1 MSCLSLLVGWGGWK
15 QDLLMGADA
24 NWKELNYF
32 LNYISIKLELLKEM
46 DEFLDLYNLPKLNK
60 DKNKQLK
67 ETKKSL
73 VK

>member
-1 MSCLSLLVGWGGWK
+1 
-15 QDLLMGADA
+15 MGADA

>member
-1 MSCLSLLVGWGGWK
+1 VGWGGWK

>member
-1 MSCLSLLVGWGGWK
+1 MLVGWGGWK